1 LPPVQA
7 RIIFFLPGNVRLKPW
22 NCELVPHMKAV
33 KPNRWLIPLVATM
46 AAVLCCC
53 LLVAGLGAYW
63 WVHDALQ
70 AAVDVP
76 ILTQE
81 PSPSPAVIRRTP
93 EPVELE
99 TADAIAHSALPQRD
113 LLDLAHRL
121 GGLPEPLAANQV
133 GVPPAYGLGDSQVFW
148 LHSAAANA
156 YFTATASLRYETEHA
171 YWWIEDGYEVPA
183 EDLQTSALTF
193 ENQTYPTNHRYFGSE
208 WTPGVDGD
216 PHIYLYLG
224 DVPGVGGYFSSPD
237 EYPRE
242 VRPHSNEHEMF
253 YINLDNAQPGN
264 DYFDGILAHEFQHM
278 IHWAMDRDED
288 GWVNEGL
295 SELAGQVNGYDVGGS
310 DQVFSQVPDTQLT
323 TWPEPEFS
331 APHYGAS
338 YLFMAYFLQQY
349 GEEAIRRLVA
359 EPANGIAGFEAVL
372 AAVDPAQ
379 QAFDKLFADWVAAN
393 FLDSSD
399 PADSRYSYATLQVSP
414 PSLAAQ
420 YSTYPVSQQATVHQ
434 YGTDY
439 ILLEGQ
445 GDVTVE
451 FTGSLVVG
459 LVGNDTHLGR
469 YQWWSNRGD
478 EADTTLTRAF
488 DLSGLDQ
495 ATLQAW
501 MWYDLETDYDYAY
514 AEVST
519 DDGQTWTLLANEHT
533 TTTNPSDNS
542 YGPALTGISGGGA
555 TPEWIWQTFDL
566 SPYTGGPVL
575 IRFEVITDDTVN
587 HPGFCLDGI
596 SIPELGYADDAE
608 HGDDGWQARGWVR
621 VADHVPQ
628 QYIVQLITLG
638 GQTYLERMVLNGQ
651 NHGTLAIHGLGET
664 VDRAV
669 LVVSAV
675 TPVTTEWASY
685 GYQVH

>member
-1 LPPVQA
+1 
-7 RIIFFLPGNVRLKPW
+7 
-22 NCELVPHMKAV
+22 MKAANR
-33 KPNRWLIPLVATM
+33 NRWLVPLGVTM

-53 LLVAGLGAYW
+53 LLVAGLAAYW
-63 WVHDALQ
+63 WARAVLQ

-76 ILTQE
+76 ILTRE
-81 PSPSPAVIRRTP
+81 PSPFPAVIRRTP

-99 TADAIAHSALPQRD
+99 TADAIARTALPQRD

-121 GGLPEPLAANQV
+121 GHLPEPLATNQAS
-133 GVPPAYGLGDSQVFW
+133 VPPAYELGDSQVFW
-148 LHSAAANA
+148 LHNAAANA

-171 YWWIEDGYEVPA
+171 YWWIEEGYEVA
-183 EDLQTSALTF
+183 ADGLQASALTF

-208 WTPGVDGD
+208 WTPGIDGD
-216 PHIYLYLG
+216 PHIYLFLG

-288 GWVNEGL
+288 AWVNEGL
-295 SELAGQVNGYDVGGS
+295 SELAGQVNGYDVGGA
-310 DQVFSQVPDTQLT
+310 DQIFSRAPDTQLT
-323 TWPEPEFS
+323 TWPEPDFS
-331 APHYGAS
+331 ATHYGAS

-349 GEEAIRRLVA
+349 GEEAIRQLVA

-372 AAVDPAQ
+372 PVVDPARQ
-379 QAFDKLFADWVAAN
+379 GFDELFADWVAAN
-393 FLDSSD
+393 YLDSTGLTD
-399 PADSRYSYATLQVSP
+399 NRYSYTALQVSP
-414 PSLAAQ
+414 PSPAAQ
-420 YSTYPVSQQATVHQ
+420 HSTYPASEQATVHQ

-439 ILLEGQ
+439 ILLGGQ
-445 GDVTVE
+445 AEVIVE
-451 FTGSLVVG
+451 FTGSLVVD
-459 LVGNDTHLGR
+459 LVGNDTRHGR

-495 ATLQAW
+495 ATLEAW
-501 MWYDLETDYDYAY
+501 MWHDLETDYDYAY
-514 AEVST
+514 VEVSA
-519 DDGQTWTLLANEHT
+519 DKGQTWTLLANEYT

-542 YGPALTGISGGGA
+542 YGPALTGISGNGA
-555 TPEWIWQTFDL
+555 TPQWIRQTFDL
-566 SPYTGGPVL
+566 SPYAGEPVL

-587 HPGFCLDGI
+587 HPGLCLDGI
-596 SIPELGYADDAE
+596 SIPELGYSDDAE
-608 HGDDGWQARGWVR
+608 QGDDGWQARGWVR

-628 QYIVQLITLG
+628 QYAVQLITLG
-638 GQTYLERMVLNGQ
+638 DQTHLERMALDEQ
-651 NHGTLAIHGLGET
+651 NHGTLAIPGLGET

-669 LVVSAV
+669 LVVSA
-675 TPVTTEWASY
+675 TTRVTTEWASY
-685 GYQVH
+685 TYQVTKK